1 MKKLSVILVTL
12 VLLLGTNLSAAEAGL
27 DKNKTLTI
35 SEEIANLLTDADMV
49 LDYDVNA
56 NVTFMINGEG
66 EIVVLTVDTTDSSIE
81 SFIKSR
87 LNYKKL
93 QNKLLEGE
101 EYKVPITMKA

>member
-81 SFIKSR
+81 RFIKSR